1 MPLVLAS
8 GSPRRHELLRGAG
21 IEFTVVVADVDETPV
36 PGESPTDYVT
46 RLATD
51 KAMAVVGRMGMGA
64 ATPGTVVL
72 AADTTVDV
80 DGEILAKP
88 DDDADAARMLRLLSG
103 RCHLVHTAVAAWRI
117 GGVERA
123 LVTTEVTFAELTD
136 GDIAWY
142 VATGEPV
149 GKAGAYAIQG
159 SGAGLAARV
168 DGSVTNVVGLPMV
181 ETVAVL
187 RACGLRVR

>member
-8 GSPRRHELLRGAG
+8 SSPRRHELLRGAG
-21 IEFTVVVADVDETPV
+21 IEFTVVAADVDETPRA
-36 PGESPTDYVT
+36 GESPTDYVT
-46 RLATD
+46 RVATD

-64 ATPGTVVL
+64 AGPGTVVL

-88 DDDADAARMLRLLSG
+88 DDDADARGMLRLLSG
-103 RCHLVHTAVAAWRI
+103 RSHLVHTAVAGWRI
-117 GGVERA
+117 GGIERA
-123 LVTTEVTFAELTD
+123 LVTTEVTFAEL
-136 GDIAWY
+136 GDVDIDWY
-142 VATGEPV
+142 VATGEPA

-159 SGAGLAARV
+159 SAASLVARI
-168 DGSVTNVVGLPMV
+168 DGSVSNVVGLPMA

-187 RACGLRVR
+187 RACGLRIR